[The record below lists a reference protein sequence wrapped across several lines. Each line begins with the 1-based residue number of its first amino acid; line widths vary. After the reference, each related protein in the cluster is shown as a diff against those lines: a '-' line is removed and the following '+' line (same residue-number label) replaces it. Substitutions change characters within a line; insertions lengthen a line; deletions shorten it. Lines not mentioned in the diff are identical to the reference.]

1 METVTTFALGI
12 TGGIGSGK
20 SAVCQVLEAL
30 GARVFYADAEAKRLM
45 EEDADLRQAVEDA
58 FGADSYAPSGALNR
72 AHLAR
77 LIFGHKQHVETLNA
91 LVHPRVREAFAHAR
105 ERAVRDRVP
114 VIVHEAAL
122 IFESGADAALDAVA
136 VVDAP
141 KEVRIRRVMDRD
153 GASEEQVRARM
164 RHQWPASMLRQRADY
179 VINNSGL
186 REVLRPQVEQIYRA
200 IVQAPTSAHRK

>member
-1 METVTTFALGI
+1 METVTTFALGV

-20 SAVCQVLEAL
+20 SAACQVLEAL
-30 GARVFYADAEAKRLM
+30 GARVFCADAEAKRLM
-45 EEDADLRQAVEDA
+45 EEDTDLRQAVQEA

-72 AHLAR
+72 THLAR

-91 LVHPRVREAFAHAR
+91 LVHPKVRQAFARAR

-114 VIVHEAAL
+114 VLVHEAAL
-122 IFESGADAALDAVA
+122 IFESGADVALDAVA

-141 KEVRIRRVMDRD
+141 QEMRIRRVMDRD
-153 GASEEQVRARM
+153 GATEEQVRARM

-179 VINNSGL
+179 VIDNSGQRAAL
-186 REVLRPQVEQIYRA
+186 RSQVERIYRA
-200 IVQAPTSAHRK
+200 IMQATTPAHRQ

>member
-1 METVTTFALGI
+1 METVTTFALGV

-45 EEDADLRQAVEDA
+45 EEDASLRRAVQEA
-58 FGADSYAPSGALNR
+58 FGADSYLPSGALNR

-77 LIFGHKQHVETLNA
+77 LIFGHKQQVERLNA
-91 LVHPRVREAFAHAR
+91 LVHPKVREAFAQAKA
-105 ERAVRDRVP
+105 RAVRDRIP
-114 VIVHEAAL
+114 VLVHEAAL

-141 KEVRIRRVMDRD
+141 QETRMHRVMDRD

-164 RHQWPASMLRQRADY
+164 RHQWPASMLRQRANY
-179 VINNSGL
+179 VIDNSG
-186 REVLRPQVEQIYRA
+186 RRDALRPQVEQIYRA
-200 IVQAPTSAHRK
+200 IMQASTPALPQ